1 MENKL
6 PKTWL
11 NNLEVLDIAFQ
22 PIINIHTGKTYA
34 VESLL
39 RNYQEIGFDSIFV
52 LFDQIYKENLLYSFD
67 IALREKAIQKFI
79 KIDDFKNIKLFY
91 NLDNRLFEMP
101 DFTSGNTAALLKK
114 AKKERKK
121 IKEKNKKNI
130 NRKK

>member
-52 LFDQIYKENLLYSFD
+52 K
-67 IALREKAIQKFI
+67 
-79 KIDDFKNIKLFY
+79 
-91 NLDNRLFEMP
+91 
-101 DFTSGNTAALLKK
+101 
-114 AKKERKK
+114 
-121 IKEKNKKNI
+121 
-130 NRKK
+130 